1 MESLQQ
7 VRRINTNWE
16 QILSRCWET
25 LPALDALAAQAPNM
39 IHRILVP
46 KLFPEGT
53 PTNPVWEWLSDESSA
68 ILTGWHRLR
77 GTFDDDYPQ
86 REIALC
92 VTDKEPELWPQD
104 VDACVALVCDISTDP
119 DTTPKVELLDK
130 DDRCSILMQLP
141 ILRPLEDRI
150 PADLQRYEKYI
161 QPEPFRPVTI
171 LTALHDLEAF
181 LGDLIDNADVLT
193 QPEEQAEIKQA
204 TAFVDMTVDFILR
217 ELLAGSIDVGIGSP
231 ISLRGPELL
240 HALFTQACRRRFPQY
255 QTLTRTA
262 KWQEI
267 LSNYQEGVSLDCLNT
282 AQRQGREDITMSK
295 AEMYETLFSQ
305 KSTAAG
311 DSFIKKL
318 GTFIEVKKHSKSF
331 SLRLTMHPAES
342 ALIDYV
348 KRFSGHQ
355 SIPFDAAIE
364 FLQHYGY
371 MRTETEEIVK
381 ILVAR
386 ECLTRDSNGDIR
398 FIPNPEIERG
408 FLLEQI
414 VEINHELRCLGVTD
428 DSDLISQSTS
438 IADLQKHLNQQQTR
452 LEFLVK
458 EKVNNLENSVNFVQ
472 DLIGTVSA
480 AIISTEWLDSDLTM
494 HLAGIA
500 AKLKETQENLL
511 RTLRRE
517 LTRFGKELDSS
528 SGPTDVEWAIVQQ
541 AKKESFFN
549 ALQNIEGRVTEF
561 TRRTKALTLWEVLIS
576 QLHSTNMLCAKVAK
590 TQSAPTQTLNQ
601 LVDEFK
607 ERFAADSWNPLF
619 ASSEFSD
626 RLGAVQSDV
635 QIFLYE
641 LVQIFNRELEEIKN
655 QFSTL
660 LLSTQPPTFDISVQG
675 NQQDDWIYE
684 SFQRLYQWACEGFRA
699 VLTDCQ
705 HKRQS
710 GAQWRNPDQRRRSWK
725 TLETQIEE
733 ELQKVEAR
741 LDFETVQ
748 NIGAMV
754 LLMQRGFTPAEE
766 NEDIFGL
773 YDNPDDS
780 S

>member
-1 MESLQQ
+1 MLMC
-7 VRRINTNWE
+7 
-16 QILSRCWET
+16 LPSR
-25 LPALDALAAQAPNM
+25 
-39 IHRILVP
+39 
-46 KLFPEGT
+46 
-53 PTNPVWEWLSDESSA
+53 
-68 ILTGWHRLR
+68 
-77 GTFDDDYPQ
+77 
-86 REIALC
+86 
-92 VTDKEPELWPQD
+92 
-104 VDACVALVCDISTDP
+104 
-119 DTTPKVELLDK
+119 
-130 DDRCSILMQLP
+130 
-141 ILRPLEDRI
+141 
-150 PADLQRYEKYI
+150 
-161 QPEPFRPVTI
+161 
-171 LTALHDLEAF
+171 
-181 LGDLIDNADVLT
+181 
-193 QPEEQAEIKQA
+193 EERAEIKQA

-282 AQRQGREDITMSK
+282 AQRQGREDIIMSK

-318 GTFIEVKKHSKSF
+318 GMFIEIKKHPKSF

-348 KRFSGHQ
+348 KRFSGHR

-428 DSDLISQSTS
+428 DSDSISQSTS

-458 EKVNNLENSVNFVQ
+458 EKINDLENSVNFVQ
-472 DLIGTVSA
+472 DLMGAVSA

-500 AKLKETQENLL
+500 AKLKEAQENLL

-517 LTRFGKELDSS
+517 LKRFGE
-528 SGPTDVEWAIVQQ
+528 
-541 AKKESFFN
+541 
-549 ALQNIEGRVTEF
+549 
-561 TRRTKALTLWEVLIS
+561 RT
-576 QLHSTNMLCAKVAK
+576 
-590 TQSAPTQTLNQ
+590 
-601 LVDEFK
+601 
-607 ERFAADSWNPLF
+607 
-619 ASSEFSD
+619 
-626 RLGAVQSDV
+626 
-635 QIFLYE
+635 
-641 LVQIFNRELEEIKN
+641 
-655 QFSTL
+655 
-660 LLSTQPPTFDISVQG
+660 
-675 NQQDDWIYE
+675 
-684 SFQRLYQWACEGFRA
+684 
-699 VLTDCQ
+699 
-705 HKRQS
+705 
-710 GAQWRNPDQRRRSWK
+710 
-725 TLETQIEE
+725 
-733 ELQKVEAR
+733 
-741 LDFETVQ
+741 
-748 NIGAMV
+748 
-754 LLMQRGFTPAEE
+754 
-766 NEDIFGL
+766 
-773 YDNPDDS
+773 
-780 S
+780 